1 MHSIERTRILLIEDH
16 RDLAETIVDFL
27 ETMGG
32 IVDYAADGLSGLHL
46 ARSQKFDVILL
57 DVMLPGIDGLE
68 LAKKLREQHTL
79 SVPILMI
86 TARDELNDKLAGFNA
101 GADDYLV
108 KPFDL
113 PELVARIHSLI
124 RRTRGN
130 VTSEALK
137 VGDLEL
143 SPSTLIVTR
152 QGKTLTLTPAGF
164 QILSLLMKNSPNVV
178 PREDLENA
186 LWGDEPP
193 ASDTLRSQ
201 IYKLRKQVDKPFD
214 TALIQTAQGSGYRL
228 LAE

>member
-143 SPSTLIVTR
+143 
-152 QGKTLTLTPAGF
+152 
-164 QILSLLMKNSPNVV
+164 LSL
-178 PREDLENA
+178 
-186 LWGDEPP
+186 
-193 ASDTLRSQ
+193 
-201 IYKLRKQVDKPFD
+201 IH
-214 TALIQTAQGSGYRL
+214 I
-228 LAE
+228 

>member
-1 MHSIERTRILLIEDH
+1 MSKQRLKLLHHSLKTAENIAGSDAMLHTPIERTRILLIEDH

-46 ARSQKFDVILL
+46 ARTQKFDVILL

-86 TARDELNDKLAGFNA
+86 TARDELNDKLAGFEA

-130 VTSEALK
+130 VTSEVLK

-143 SPSTLIVTR
+143 NPSTLIATR
-152 QGKTLTLTPAGF
+152 EGKTLTLTSG
-164 QILSLLMKNSPNVV
+164 
-178 PREDLENA
+178 ECA
-186 LWGDEPP
+186 LG
-193 ASDTLRSQ
+193 
-201 IYKLRKQVDKPFD
+201 
-214 TALIQTAQGSGYRL
+214 
-228 LAE
+228 